1 MRAIIAGL
9 LAVGL
14 VSFSVDTSEAGKKKH
29 RRYYDS
35 YSLRYP
41 YATPRQ
47 VKNARAYEHGG
58 YYEMDSKAHP
68 VGSRGWWEMKRL
80 EGNDRFRF

>member
-9 LAVGL
+9 LSVGL
-14 VSFSVDTSEAGKKKH
+14 LSISVDTSDAGGKKH

-35 YSLRYP
+35 YSMRYP

-47 VKNARAYEHGG
+47 LRNAKAYDNGG
-58 YYEMDSKAHP
+58 YYEVDSRAHP
-68 VGSRGWWEMKRL
+68 IGSRGWWEMKRL
-80 EGNDRFRF
+80 EGNDRRHF